1 VIHERPRTLAVMSI
15 GFKKKSIEIIFW
27 ARSRL
32 RNYNGP
38 ANVDFANAA
47 PTLILDA
54 NYSVID

>member
-15 GFKKKSIEIIFW
+15 GFKKKSVEIIFW

-38 ANVDFANAA
+38 ENADFANAA
-47 PTLILDA
+47 PTPILDA
-54 NYSVID
+54 DYSVTD